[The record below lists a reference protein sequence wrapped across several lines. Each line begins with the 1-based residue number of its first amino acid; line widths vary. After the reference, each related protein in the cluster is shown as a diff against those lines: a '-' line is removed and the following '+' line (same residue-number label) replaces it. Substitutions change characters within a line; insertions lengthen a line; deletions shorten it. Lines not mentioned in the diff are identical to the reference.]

1 MTTKN
6 FFNIKILSILFI
18 SIIISIIFESI
29 LIDKIAV
36 FIFFVSLL
44 LLGVKEKT
52 FLNPYYLFVFT
63 PFSLLIYFNVIDLY
77 MVDLTHKT
85 YLLVL
90 INMMAFIAAL
100 TLGPFFKVDKKKGY
114 GEHSKR
120 SLRLITFVL
129 FGLSFIGFLVPFFYS
144 IFWLLSIP
152 AIVFA
157 MKTKEKKMILVVLIY
172 ILLIASIKLS
182 KTAVLLYILTF
193 LISLEKFYSFYGKQ
207 AIRLKIFT
215 GFGIFFLIFAF
226 SFANKERGDYD
237 ADEGLEYFTR
247 QGGEWQYDS
256 AFFLPYMYLATPWT
270 NLQYVTESQDT
281 RTYGLWTLKPL
292 INYFQ
297 IDEDFEK
304 EYTLVPYS
312 SFNTFTFVA
321 VGFKDFGYWFST
333 LASLI
338 LGFFVKK
345 VYCRFLVSQSPFD
358 TATYVIFSL
367 ATLEMFFS
375 NHFYMVSYPFTML
388 IVMWISK
395 FCVYKG

>member
-1 MTTKN
+1 MVTKKIYK
-6 FFNIKILSILFI
+6 IKILSILFI
-18 SIIISIIFESI
+18 SIIISIIFDSI

-52 FLNPYYLFVFT
+52 FINPYYLFILT
-63 PFSLLIYFNVIDLY
+63 PFSLLTYYNVVDVY
-77 MVDLTHKT
+77 MVDLTHRT

-90 INMMAFIAAL
+90 INMMAFITAL
-100 TLGPFFKVDKKKGY
+100 ALGPFFKVKKSKGY
-114 GEHSKR
+114 GDHSKR
-120 SLRLITFVL
+120 SLRVMTFFL
-129 FGLSFIGFLVPFFYS
+129 FGLSFIGFLVPFLYS
-144 IFWLLSIP
+144 IFWLFSIP

-157 MKTKEKKMILVVLIY
+157 LKTKEKKMILVVLIY

-193 LISLEKFYSFYGKQ
+193 LISLEKFYSFSGKQ
-207 AIRLKIFT
+207 AVWLKIFT
-215 GFGIFFLIFAF
+215 GFGIIFLIYAF

-247 QGGEWQYDS
+247 QGGDWQYDS
-256 AFFLPYMYLATPWT
+256 AFFLPYMYIATPWT
-270 NLQYVTESQDT
+270 NLQYVIETQDT
-281 RTYGLWTLKPL
+281 RTYGLWVLKPL

-297 IDEDFEK
+297 IDEDFKK

-312 SFNTFTFVA
+312 SFNTFTFIA

-345 VYCRFLVSQSPFD
+345 VYSRFLVSQSPFD

-367 ATLEMFFS
+367 ATVEMFFS

-388 IVMWISK
+388 IVMWVTK
-395 FCVYKG
+395 FYVYKG